1 LSIGQKVRISG
12 LKAGADYNGKEGVA
26 VEHVGGRWTVE
37 VALETGAKKLK
48 IKPENLQM
56 IA

>member
-1 LSIGQKVRISG
+1 VVEQ
-12 LKAGADYNGKEGVA
+12 AGS
-26 VEHVGGRWTVE
+26 RWTVE